1 MMKWI
6 DKHGMTGEMVIN
18 NRLKM
23 HIQWNQGSLRQFYYH
38 ATSCFSVNVTGAW
51 KGCCCSFDE

>member
-1 MMKWI
+1 MKKWI
-6 DKHGMTGEMVIN
+6 DQHGMTGEMVIN

-38 ATSCFSVNVTGAW
+38 GTSW
-51 KGCCCSFDE
+51 SFY